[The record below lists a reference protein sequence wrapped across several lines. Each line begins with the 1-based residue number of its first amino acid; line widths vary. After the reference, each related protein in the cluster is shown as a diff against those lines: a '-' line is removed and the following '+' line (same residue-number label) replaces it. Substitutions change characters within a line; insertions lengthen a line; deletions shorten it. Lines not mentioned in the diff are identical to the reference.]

1 MLNDE
6 TVIKQSIIT
15 AKQCNLLMSRTTS
28 YSPPPSASLYIKK
41 LLYKPYS
48 EKGFE
53 INVAVATE
61 SLYNKLGKDEGFFE
75 QG

>member
-1 MLNDE
+1 
-6 TVIKQSIIT
+6 
-15 AKQCNLLMSRTTS
+15 MSCTTS

-41 LLYKPYS
+41 LLYKQYS

-75 QG
+75 